1 MAETMPP
8 TLEQT
13 RQLYRSLTEKILE
26 RAASDPE
33 WKQQLLDDS
42 EAAMRTANF
51 PEIRQLQQIEQRVQQ
66 AREVET
72 EVTGQI
78 CRWTWYDPIC
88 PYRCIWWTQQW
99 YATYYNAAGEGS
111 QAAQ

>member
-1 MAETMPP
+1 MAERMPP

-13 RQLYRSLTEKILE
+13 RQLYRSLTEKILD
-26 RAASDPE
+26 RAASDPQ

-42 EAAMRTANF
+42 KAALQEAQF
-51 PEIRQLQQIEQRVQQ
+51 PEIQQLQEMEASAQQ
-66 AREVET
+66 AQQVQT
-72 EVTGQI
+72 EVVGQI

-99 YATYYNAAGEGS
+99 YATHWAAPEDAGS
-111 QAAQ
+111 QAQ